1 MRLNFQI
8 VLTWIYLGVA
18 ATLAIAQS
26 NVPSN
31 APLKNAEALFPG
43 VPFERWLAEGS
54 RSPIRWTAQVTAPV
68 LSNYQR
74 LQGRVEIQ
82 LDGDELVKR
91 RGHGQLVVLI
101 GLVDHD
107 KHVYRTH
114 HVIDL
119 QNVEDT
125 ASKSNINI
133 IQPFF
138 VVPGDYQVLIGVFDS
153 SNAEHGVMQRALHVP
168 TLRSDPLPDAWK
180 DLPPVEISAD
190 PPGELFLPSLMG
202 RLHLP
207 LSNPRPVRMELLV
220 NTSRS
225 TAGVGPNAGQM
236 TASTMGEVIPAMK
249 VISQIEIREGTLDI
263 SLLDLAKHKVIF
275 EEETRKLDWPTLRDA
290 LREADPNIIDVHS
303 LENRKQDAQFFV
315 SQMSRRIESAPADAA
330 AHVFIVLSGPM
341 SFASGADLRPIQA
354 ADAPNTRIYYFRYH
368 APPVRLTPTEAFERS
383 TRGRRGRNDP
393 LGVPLVQQNESV
405 DSLANTLKPLHPRLF
420 DIYSPEQFRKALSV
434 VMDEVSRL

>member
-8 VLTWIYLGVA
+8 ALSWICLGVA

-26 NVPSN
+26 NTPSSN
-31 APLKNAEALFPG
+31 AESLFPG
-43 VPFERWLAEGS
+43 VPFERWLAEGN

-91 RGHGQLVVLI
+91 KGHGQLVVLI
-101 GLVDHD
+101 GVVDHD

-114 HVIDL
+114 HEIDL

-138 VVPGDYQVLIGVFDS
+138 VVPGDYQVLIGIFDAG
-153 SNAEHGVMQRALHVP
+153 NGEHGVMQRALHVS

-180 DLPPVEISAD
+180 DLPPVEIVED
-190 PPGELFLPSLMG
+190 PGELFLPSLMG

-207 LSNPRPVRMELLV
+207 LTNQRPVHVELLV

-249 VISQIEIREGTLDI
+249 VISQIEIRDGTLNI
-263 SLLDLAKHKVIF
+263 ALLDLAKHKVIF

-290 LREADPNIIDVHS
+290 LKDADPNVIDVHS

-315 SQMSRRIESAPADAA
+315 SQMSRRIESAPVGDAP
-330 AHVFIVLSGPM
+330 HVFIVLSGPM
-341 SFASGADLRPIQA
+341 SFASGADLHPIQA